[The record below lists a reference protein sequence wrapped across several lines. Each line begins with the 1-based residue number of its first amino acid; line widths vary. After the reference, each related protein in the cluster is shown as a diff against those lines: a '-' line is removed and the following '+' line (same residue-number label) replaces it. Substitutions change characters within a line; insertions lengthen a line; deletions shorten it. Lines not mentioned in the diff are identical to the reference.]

1 MSHSNKENMKKDDSF
16 IIIPRSILESNIWKS
31 RDKFSKIEAFVY
43 LTENARIQNSIASI
57 NGIKCGYGQL
67 VKSYNE
73 LLKAWN
79 LSNRSEVK
87 RYLDFYINQGWITI
101 IKHKTSSLIT
111 ISHLLKCNKSATSNV
126 TPNVTNNHTDLKG
139 VTTSRVTTNATPNVT
154 QTLHQEPP
162 SHAQVI
168 LNLFDDSDNNITN
181 KEEEKDIYAKFEQFR
196 LKYKSYGGIVRG
208 FQTELDAFKKKHK
221 DWKAV
226 IPMLEYCID
235 KENEARM
242 KANSQK
248 IFFAKI
254 QNLKTYLYQR
264 SWERYSDG
272 WESYN
277 PNAYHPQG
285 LEYDD
290 DFDAYRFYGGDPT
303 YDLFD
308 GYTNENRPDGAR
320 VVQQIFVYQWSALTR
335 TWIKQ

>member
-1 MSHSNKENMKKDDSF
+1 MKKDESF
-16 IIIPRSILESNIWKS
+16 VMIPRYVFEGDVWKTKD
-31 RDKFSKIEAFVY
+31 RFSKIEAFVY
-43 LTENARIQNSIASI
+43 LAAKARVQKSVISI
-57 NGIKCGYGQL
+57 NDIDCGFGQL
-67 VKSYNE
+67 VKSYGE

-79 LSNRSEVK
+79 LNNRNEVK
-87 RYLDFYINQGWITI
+87 RYLDFFISNGWITVQ
-101 IKHKTSSLIT
+101 KFPSCSLIT
-111 ISHLLKCNKSATSNV
+111 ISYLAKCNKNV
-126 TPNVTNNHTDLKG
+126 TPNVTPNVTHIVTDNNAENQG
-139 VTTSRVTTNATPNVT
+139 VEGVDVTASVTANVTPNVT
-154 QTLHQEPP
+154 EMLQEDNS

-168 LNLFDDSDNNITN
+168 LNPFDVDSNNKR
-181 KEEEKDIYAKFEQFR
+181 KEENIYVKFEAFR
-196 LKYKSYGGIVRG
+196 KKYKKYGGRVRG
-208 FQTELDAFKKKHK
+208 FQTELDDFKKKHK
-221 DWKAV
+221 DWKEV
-226 IPMLEYCID
+226 IPMLDYAIE
-235 KENEARM
+235 KENEARI
-242 KANSQK
+242 KAEAAGT
-248 IFFAKI
+248 FFSGI

-264 SWERYSDG
+264 SWEAYSDG